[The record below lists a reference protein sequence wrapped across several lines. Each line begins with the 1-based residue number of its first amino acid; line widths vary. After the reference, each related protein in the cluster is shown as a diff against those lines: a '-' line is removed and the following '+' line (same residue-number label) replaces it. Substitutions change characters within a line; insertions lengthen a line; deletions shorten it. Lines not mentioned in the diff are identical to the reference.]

1 MIVGLAGHVDHGKTA
16 LVRAVTG
23 IETDRLPEEKRRG
36 ITIDLGFAYWRTRT
50 GATIGFVDVPGH
62 ERFVGTMVAGATG
75 IDSLLLVVA
84 ADDGVMPQTR
94 EHLAIADLLGLRRGV
109 VVLSKADLADT
120 DRRTVVEAD
129 IRAALAGTG
138 LAEAP
143 LLPVSTITGEG
154 VDALKARLEA
164 EADRDGP
171 HDRAGRF
178 RLAIDRSFVLAGAGT
193 VVTGTVLSGVVA
205 TGDQVLLSPSGT
217 PARVRSIHAQNRAA
231 ERGVAGQ
238 RCALNL
244 AGIERSAA
252 SRGDMALA
260 PSLHAPTERIDVRLR
275 VLPGEAKPLRVWLPV
290 RLHHAAV
297 DVAARL
303 VPLGEVAPGQ
313 SGYAQLV
320 LDQPIAAAAGDRFVL
335 RDTSSRRTIGGGT
348 IIDLRPPSRHR
359 RSPERLAQL
368 DALSDPDP
376 DRAVSRLVDRRPFVL
391 DLTGFLRDRA
401 LASDALAAMVTRL
414 GLMTL
419 QIADATL
426 VLSPTHWQA
435 YEAALLQT
443 VETFHAE
450 NPDQQGLGRERLRHA
465 LEPRL
470 QRPVFLAALA
480 RIVAAGKAVAEGSWV
495 RMPGHEARLDPA
507 DEALWG
513 RVAPYLSSVVERFRP
528 PRVRDLA
535 GLTGAPETD
544 VRRVCKLVGRSGR
557 VDQVAPDHF
566 FTRATVAEMADIIR
580 DLSRHEPK
588 GQFSAAQFRDRVDN
602 GRKVAIQILEFF
614 DRHGLTI
621 RRGDLRR
628 LNPHRV
634 DLFRDSSRQSEA

>member
-1 MIVGLAGHVDHGKTA
+1 M
-16 LVRAVTG
+16 
-23 IETDRLPEEKRRG
+23 
-36 ITIDLGFAYWRTRT
+36 
-50 GATIGFVDVPGH
+50 
-62 ERFVGTMVAGATG
+62 
-75 IDSLLLVVA
+75 
-84 ADDGVMPQTR
+84 
-94 EHLAIADLLGLRRGV
+94 
-109 VVLSKADLADT
+109 
-120 DRRTVVEAD
+120 
-129 IRAALAGTG
+129 
-138 LAEAP
+138 
-143 LLPVSTITGEG
+143 
-154 VDALKARLEA
+154 
-164 EADRDGP
+164 
-171 HDRAGRF
+171 
-178 RLAIDRSFVLAGAGT
+178 LAGAGT

-205 TGDQVLLSPSGT
+205 TGDQVVLSPSGT

-260 PSLHAPTERIDVRLR
+260 PTLHAPTQRIDVRLR
-275 VLPGEAKPLRVWLPV
+275 VLPGEPKPLRVWLPV

-320 LDQPIAAAAGDRFVL
+320 LDRPIAAAVGDRFVL

-368 DALSDPDP
+368 DALSEPDP
-376 DRAVSRLVDRRPFVL
+376 DRARVPARGASALRARPHGLSPRPGAGVRRPRRDGRPARIDRLHDRR
-391 DLTGFLRDRA
+391 RDVRPVA
-401 LASDALAAMVTRL
+401 E
-414 GLMTL
+414 
-419 QIADATL
+419 
-426 VLSPTHWQA
+426 HWQA

-443 VETFHAE
+443 VESFHAE
-450 NPDQQGLGRERLRHA
+450 NPDQQGLGRSACASRSNRA
-465 LEPRL
+465 CRAPSSWRRWRASSRPGRPSPRDPGCGC
-470 QRPVFLAALA
+470 RVTKP
-480 RIVAAGKAVAEGSWV
+480 GSS
-495 RMPGHEARLDPA
+495 PA
-507 DEALWG
+507 DEALWS
-513 RVAPYLSSVVERFRP
+513 RIAPYLSNVVERFRP

-544 VRRVCKLVGRSGR
+544 VRRVCKLAGRSGR

-566 FTRATVAEMADIIR
+566 FTRATVAEMADIVR

-628 LNPHRV
+628 LNPHRA
-634 DLFRDSSRQSEA
+634 DLFRDSSSAERGLRCEV